1 MKNYEEL
8 SGYEKI
14 KLILEN
20 YTSLVDRLNYLK
32 VNVNNVSLKHSYN
45 YDRAVKSFNSKY
57 LSDIEKIED
66 IKEKRLITIDLLEY
80 FLHLVDSGIS
90 YLKDCHFKHYQI
102 IELYYIKG
110 MKLKQIASKLGINA
124 VTVSKNKDKLIK
136 EIASFH
142 FDDILESFNW

>member
-1 MKNYEEL
+1 MNYKEL

-32 VNVNNVSLKHSYN
+32 TNIDNVSLKHSYRH
-45 YDRAVKSFNSKY
+45 DGTVKTFYSEY

-66 IKEKRLITIDLLEY
+66 IKEKRLMTIDLLEY

-90 YLKDCHFKHYQI
+90 YLKDLNFKHYEI

-110 MKLKQIASKLGINA
+110 MKLKQIASKLGINPA
-124 VTVSKNKDKLIK
+124 TVSKNKDKLIQ
-136 EIASFH
+136 EIAHFH
-142 FDDILESFNW
+142 FDDILESFTW

>member
-1 MKNYEEL
+1 MNYEEL

-32 VNVNNVSLKHSYN
+32 TNIDNVSLKHSYRH
-45 YDRAVKSFNSKY
+45 DGTVKTFYSEY

-66 IKEKRLITIDLLEY
+66 IKEKRLMTIDLLEY

-90 YLKDCHFKHYQI
+90 YLKDLNFKHYEI

-110 MKLKQIASKLGINA
+110 MKLKQVASKLGINP
-124 VTVSKNKDKLIK
+124 VTVTKNKDKLIQ
-136 EIASFH
+136 EIAHFH

>member
-1 MKNYEEL
+1 MNYEEL

-32 VNVNNVSLKHSYN
+32 TNINNVSLKHSYN
-45 YDRAVKSFNSKY
+45 YDRAIKGFNSEY

-66 IKEKRLITIDLLEY
+66 IKEKRLMTIDLLEY

-90 YLKDCHFKHYQI
+90 YLKDLNFKHYEI

-110 MKLKQIASKLGINA
+110 MKLKQIASKLGINPA
-124 VTVSKNKDKLIK
+124 TVSKNKDKLIQ
-136 EIASFH
+136 EIDHFH
-142 FDDILESFNW
+142 FDDILESFTW